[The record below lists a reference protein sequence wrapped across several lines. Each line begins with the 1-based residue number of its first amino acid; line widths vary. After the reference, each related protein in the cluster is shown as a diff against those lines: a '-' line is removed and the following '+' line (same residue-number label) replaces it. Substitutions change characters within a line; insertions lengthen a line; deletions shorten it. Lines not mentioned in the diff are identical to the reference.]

1 MNVGA
6 KQQTSEGTGLYGQTT
21 AKRNGSAELGIN
33 GRETYMIVIGRE
45 IVGIVG
51 ETCFEVRTT
60 CREIPVVFGI
70 KTCSGIVTVVSLV
83 CHRGQVSDF
92 VVMDVGEHI
101 ANVIILPLGTQPEV
115 VFVEMEL
122 HDRIIDGM
130 IIEGSVAHLV
140 SPVIQADVIVAI
152 LV

>member
-1 MNVGA
+1 M
-6 KQQTSEGTGLYGQTT
+6 YGQTT
-21 AKRNGSAELGIN
+21 AKGNGSAELGIN
-33 GRETYMIVIGRE
+33 GRETYVIVIGRK

-60 CREIPVVFGI
+60 CREIPVVFCVEAG
-70 KTCSGIVTVVSLV
+70 SGIVTVIPLV
-83 CHRGQVSDF
+83 CHRGQVPDF
-92 VVMDVGEHI
+92 FIVDVGEHV

-115 VFVEMEL
+115 EFVEMEL